1 MPSSPI
7 EKQITK
13 EWNNGEGRNTN
24 RFTVDD
30 NTAKS
35 FSIDVLQFPDY
46 LGTKELN
53 QYVLFNINVRG
64 KSKLKIGNEKK
75 IAVVKRDNTAQ
86 LTESQLQN
94 AKVASEVVVGG
105 LGGAAAASG
114 LSKLFGNS
122 ANQKQALT
130 GLEKSKQAAINTGV
144 KVGGAALGALTAV
157 GIGATELL
165 EADTSYRISD
175 AIALYINESPS
186 VKYSAQYDNKD
197 LGTLAGLVG
206 GKSATDSIG
215 GFAGEAGGALLTAFA
230 KLPQSAGVGAP
241 ADIIGASA
249 KVGLN
254 PFKEV
259 LFQSVDFRS
268 FQFKYRFLPKSQKEA
283 EQVKAIIDRFKF
295 HMHPELSTNKLFFI
309 YPSEFEISY
318 IFEGKENQYFH
329 KFKPCVL
336 ESLDVSYGGDLYSS
350 FTDGKPTEVVLSM
363 LFRETEILT
372 KAQVLKGY

>member
-13 EWNNGEGRNTN
+13 EWNSGEGRNTS
-24 RFTVDD
+24 RFTSDE

-64 KSKLKIGNEKK
+64 KSKLKMGNEKK
-75 IAVVKRDNTAQ
+75 IAVVKRDNSAQ
-86 LTESQLQN
+86 LSESQLQN
-94 AKVASEVVVGG
+94 AKVASEAVVGAV
-105 LGGAAAASG
+105 GGAAAASG
-114 LSKLFGNS
+114 LSKLFGNA

-130 GLEKSKQAAINTGV
+130 GLEKSKQAAVGAAV
-144 KVGGAALGALTAV
+144 KAGGAILGGAAAI

-175 AIALYINESPS
+175 AIALYINDAPS

-215 GFAGEAGGALLTAFA
+215 GFASEAGGALLTAFA

-241 ADIIGASA
+241 ADIIGASS

-336 ESLDVSYGGDLYSS
+336 ESMDVSYGGDQYSS

-372 KAQVLKGY
+372 KAQILKGY